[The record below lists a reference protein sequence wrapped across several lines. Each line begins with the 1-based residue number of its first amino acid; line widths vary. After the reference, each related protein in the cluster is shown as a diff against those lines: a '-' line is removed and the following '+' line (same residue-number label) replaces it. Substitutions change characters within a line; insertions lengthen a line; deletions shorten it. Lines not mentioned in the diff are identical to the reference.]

1 MNTPYN
7 TGKVEIGKYYQKPLR
22 TEQDADMIELQGYL
36 LGKSKTARMDRIA
49 KRIYFGMVVG
59 LIAILLFTSN
69 AKAAAIATMPNEGG
83 GKIVLTDETCKYEGK
98 TYEKLN
104 RAYNYTTSGHGSEGC
119 FFIEDETVVVVWAT
133 ALGAKRMRY
142 PIENFTI
149 IKRSKGTQI

>member
-49 KRIYFGMVVG
+49 KRIYFGMVVFV
-59 LIAILLFTSN
+59 ILFLMLLSS
-69 AKAAAIATMPNEGG
+69 AQAGAIASMPNRAG
-83 GKIVLTDETCKYEGK
+83 GKIVLTDEVCKHNGK
-98 TYEKLN
+98 TYTNLK
-104 RAYNYTTSGHGSEGC
+104 RAYNYSTEGYTTEGC
-119 FFIEDETVVVVWAT
+119 FVIEDETVVVVW
-133 ALGAKRMRY
+133 LDNSSEPKMRY
-142 PIENFTI
+142 PIENFTL